1 MWSATTAWLAS
12 FAGIALYAWWAS
24 GRVAAGASPWLC
36 AAGLVVVY
44 AALVLA
50 LTLAVFAV
58 AWIWRSPRPRDVR
71 IGFAATLRLVGNEYA
86 SLLGASPRM
95 MLYRRLV
102 PDDPPARAGAPVL
115 LVHGVLCNAGVWA
128 SMRRRL
134 AATGVGPIY
143 ARSYGPPLASI
154 ELFADQLA
162 AKIDAILG
170 ETGARDVALVTH
182 SLGGLVARAYLRRHG
197 SAKVRLAV
205 MIGAPQAGSVHA
217 RLFPGVSLSQ
227 IRPGSA
233 WLAGLNAA
241 PLPPSLPVVSIWS
254 WHDSM
259 VAPQLS
265 ARLPGVRDV
274 ELAGV
279 GHNALLTDP
288 EVARLVA
295 EELGSRSSVAEA

>member
-12 FAGIALYAWWAS
+12 VAGIALYAWWAS

-36 AAGLVVVY
+36 AAGLVLVY
-44 AALVLA
+44 AVLVLA
-50 LTLAVFAV
+50 LTLVFFAL

-71 IGFAATLRLVGNEYA
+71 VGLAGTLRLVGNEYA
-86 SLLGASPRM
+86 ALLGATPRM

-102 PDDPPARAGAPVL
+102 PDDPPARSQAPVL

-134 AATGVGPIY
+134 AAAGVGPIH
-143 ARSYGPPLASI
+143 AISYGPPLASI
-154 ELFADQLA
+154 ECFADQLA
-162 AKIDAILG
+162 AKIEAILG
-170 ETGARDVALVTH
+170 ATGASDVALVTH
-182 SLGGLVARAYLRRHG
+182 SMGALVARAYLRRYG

-217 RLFPGVSLSQ
+217 RMFPGISLSQ
-227 IRPGSA
+227 LRPGNA
-233 WLAGLNAA
+233 WLAELNAT
-241 PLPPSLPVVSIWS
+241 PLPASLPAVSIWS

-265 ARLPGVRDV
+265 ARLPGARDV

-288 EVARLVA
+288 DVARRVA
-295 EELGSRSSVAEA
+295 EELRRGTPR

>member
-143 ARSYGPPLASI
+143 AISYGPPLASI

-162 AKIDAILG
+162 AKIDAILAK
-170 ETGARDVALVTH
+170 TGARDVALVTH

-217 RLFPGVSLSQ
+217 QLFPGVSLSQ

>member
-143 ARSYGPPLASI
+143 AISYGPPLASI

-162 AKIDAILG
+162 AKIDAILAK
-170 ETGARDVALVTH
+170 TGARDVALVTH

>member
-95 MLYRRLV
+95 MLYRWLV

-143 ARSYGPPLASI
+143 AISYGPPLASI
-154 ELFADQLA
+154 ELVVDQRA
-162 AKIDAILG
+162 AKIDAILAK
-170 ETGARDVALVTH
+170 TGARHVALVTH

>member
-1 MWSATTAWLAS
+1 
-12 FAGIALYAWWAS
+12 
-24 GRVAAGASPWLC
+24 
-36 AAGLVVVY
+36 
-44 AALVLA
+44 
-50 LTLAVFAV
+50 
-58 AWIWRSPRPRDVR
+58 
-71 IGFAATLRLVGNEYA
+71 
-86 SLLGASPRM
+86 
-95 MLYRRLV
+95 
-102 PDDPPARAGAPVL
+102 VL

-143 ARSYGPPLASI
+143 AISYGPPLASI

-162 AKIDAILG
+162 AKIDAILAK
-170 ETGARDVALVTH
+170 TGARDVALVTH

>member
-143 ARSYGPPLASI
+143 AISYGPPLASI

-162 AKIDAILG
+162 AKIDAILAK
-170 ETGARDVALVTH
+170 TGARDVALVTH

-217 RLFPGVSLSQ
+217 RMFPGVSLSQ

>member
-1 MWSATTAWLAS
+1 MWSATTAWLAAA
-12 FAGIALYAWWAS
+12 AGIAVYAWWAS

-36 AAGLVVVY
+36 AVGLALVY

-143 ARSYGPPLASI
+143 AISYGPPLASI

>member
-143 ARSYGPPLASI
+143 AISYGPPLASI

-254 WHDSM
+254 RDASM
-259 VAPQLS
+259 VAPQVS